1 MLIFLKLKKKKIK
14 VYVIKIYIIIN
25 KMYMLKRFSNITKK

>member
-14 VYVIKIYIIIN
+14 VYVIQICIIIN
-25 KMYMLKRFSNITKK
+25 NMLKRFSNITKK